1 MQGDPAMRTVT
12 NEDAVILETLDR
24 MKEVPCCER
33 TESGCFHRHGDC
45 CCSCDHCLCAYVAL
59 QVEQGD
65 AVVSR
70 YLPKLGYA
78 VIVEISETPD
88 IVEGGEVVALIAP
101 GKVWFPENATG
112 WIPMADPGP
121 GPQAALLTA

>member
-1 MQGDPAMRTVT
+1 MRTANT
-12 NEDAVILETLDR
+12 NEDAAILETLAL

-33 TESGCFHRHGDC
+33 TESGCFRHQGDC

-65 AVVSR
+65 ALLSC

-78 VIVEISETPD
+78 IIVEILGASSD
-88 IVEGGEVVALIAP
+88 NLDGGEIVALIAP

-112 WIPMADPGP
+112 WIPISASKPGSHST
-121 GPQAALLTA
+121 LLLA